1 MNKKIKLTVALLV
14 FCGAFATISS
24 VKSDLQAGK
33 LWAGFG
39 YWASKKGASAEAGL
53 AIGVAGVADSAIQG
67 AAWGMVYGGPAG
79 VAAGVIA
86 GL

>member
-1 MNKKIKLTVALLV
+1 MNKKIKLMVALV
-14 FCGAFATISS
+14 TFCGAFATVSS

-33 LWAGFG
+33 LWAGLS
-39 YWASKKGASAEAGL
+39 YWASKNGATAEAGL
-53 AIGVAGVADSAIQG
+53 AIGIAGVADSAIQG

-79 VAAGVIA
+79 VAAGVVA